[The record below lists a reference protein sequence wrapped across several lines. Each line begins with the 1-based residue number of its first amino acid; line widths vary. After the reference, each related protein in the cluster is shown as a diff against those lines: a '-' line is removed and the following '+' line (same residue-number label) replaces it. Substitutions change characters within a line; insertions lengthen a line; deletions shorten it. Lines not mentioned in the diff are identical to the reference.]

1 MIDGLKAELEYKRRQ
16 TMQFH
21 TSTRENA
28 QLSVSSQFQSRIRPL
43 ALAAG
48 LIVIVGASLP
58 VTLLAADEHASQ
70 QPDNHRVCTLAT
82 LQGRYLFAES
92 GVLLP
97 PAFGVAVPKHAAD
110 AGIHIFNGDG
120 TGTDTVTF
128 RIGSDIVLQNVV
140 SPLLYTVNPDC
151 TGTLTVLNG
160 PSFDIFIA
168 PDGAEFARIATAPGG
183 NYPSTIDRRVSR
195 K

>member
-1 MIDGLKAELEYKRRQ
+1 
-16 TMQFH
+16 MQFH
-21 TSTRENA
+21 GTVTAEDIHLRVSTRF
-28 QLSVSSQFQSRIRPL
+28 LSRIRPL
-43 ALAAG
+43 AIAAG
-48 LIVIVGASLP
+48 LIAMAGMSLP
-58 VTLLAADEHASQ
+58 ATLNAADEQESKW
-70 QPDNHRVCTLAT
+70 PDNHRGCTLAT

-97 PAFGVAVPKHAAD
+97 PAFGVAVPTQAAD

-120 TGTDTVTF
+120 TGADTVTL
-128 RIGSDIVLQNVV
+128 RVGNNIVLRNVV
-140 SPLLYTVNPDC
+140 SPLVYTVNSDC
-151 TGTLTVLNG
+151 TGTITVING

-183 NYPSTIDRRVSR
+183 NYPATIDRRVSR

>member
-1 MIDGLKAELEYKRRQ
+1 
-16 TMQFH
+16 MQFH
-21 TSTRENA
+21 GTSTAEDI
-28 QLSVSSQFQSRIRPL
+28 QLRVRTRFLSRMRPL
-43 ALAAG
+43 AIATG
-48 LIVIVGASLP
+48 LIAMAGMGLSARLN
-58 VTLLAADEHASQ
+58 AADEQESKWS
-70 QPDNHRVCTLAT
+70 DNHKGCTLAT

-97 PAFGVAVPKHAAD
+97 PAFGVAVPTQAAD

-128 RIGSDIVLQNVV
+128 RIGNNIVLENVV
-140 SPLLYTVNPDC
+140 NPLLYTVNPDC
-151 TGTLTVLNG
+151 TGTIAVING

-168 PDGAEFARIATAPGG
+168 PDGAEFARIATAPAG
-183 NYPSTIDRRVSR
+183 NYSATIDRRVSR

>member
-1 MIDGLKAELEYKRRQ
+1 
-16 TMQFH
+16 MQLH
-21 TSTRENA
+21 TSTTQNT
-28 QLSVSSQFQSRIRPL
+28 QLSVSSRFQSRIRRL
-43 ALAAG
+43 TLAAG
-48 LIVIVGASLP
+48 VIAIVGASFP
-58 VTLLAADEHASQ
+58 VTLPAADEHELQ
-70 QPDNHRVCTLAT
+70 GPDNHRVCTLAT

-92 GVLLP
+92 GVVLP
-97 PAFGVAVPKHAAD
+97 PAFGVAVPTQAAD

-128 RIGSDIVLQNVV
+128 RIGNNIVLENVV

-151 TGTLTVLNG
+151 TGTITVING

-168 PDGAEFARIATAPGG
+168 PDGAEFARIATAPAG
-183 NYPSTIDRRVSR
+183 NYPATIDRRVSR